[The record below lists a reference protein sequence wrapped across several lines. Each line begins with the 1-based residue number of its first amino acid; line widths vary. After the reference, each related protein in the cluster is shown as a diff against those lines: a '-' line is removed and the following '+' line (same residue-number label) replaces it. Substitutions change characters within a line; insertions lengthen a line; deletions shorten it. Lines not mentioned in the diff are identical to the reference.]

1 MGTKLRLIGSLG
13 KAVLA
18 GCLLSKCD
26 LIALYDSLV
35 IYSYNGKEDFAY
47 CKELYLSDEPYVTL
61 YSVKYEQ
68 KFRNL
73 KIKDFDFIYGKSFDD
88 LKKIFFLDCA

>member
-1 MGTKLRLIGSLG
+1 MLPPSSSVSAFEL
-13 KAVLA
+13 KAENSFISKSD
-18 GCLLSKCD
+18 LL
-26 LIALYDSLV
+26 ALYDSFV

-47 CKELYLSDEPYVTL
+47 CKELSLSDDPYVTL

-73 KIKDFDFIYGKSFDD
+73 KIKNFDFIYGKSFED
-88 LKKIFFLDCA
+88 LKKIFGFA

>member
-1 MGTKLRLIGSLG
+1 MLPTSSSVSTFEL
-13 KAVLA
+13 KAENSFI
-18 GCLLSKCD
+18 SKCD